1 MESYNYTQFPD
12 DASNVHVALF
22 TNVTNAAD
30 LRNRLVQASTMP
42 GESGEA
48 ERQAVDFAFV
58 DATLV
63 GISCFTVTFQSILCE
78 LCQ

>member
-42 GESGEA
+42 KESGEE

-58 DATLV
+58 GGSDQLLDP
-63 GISCFTVTFQSILCE
+63 SNL
-78 LCQ
+78 